1 MVCLGQSCRT
11 AGSKRVE
18 EDQGQEVNTSEMY
31 RHNERCTKG
40 RLFRAASD
48 FYHCLTLCY
57 ITRSTGQRNETL
69 YRAIIDIRDNRR
81 GNLAESVSMRA
92 RCKVQVRRAV
102 LPALSFVLRSAD
114 LVWKLFASEPVILT
128 GQVFQPGNP
137 YKNSAVFRTP
147 RLPLI
152 CAMCCCA
159 CAIQSSLLAGSGP
172 KGWRY
177 ERG

>member
-1 MVCLGQSCRT
+1 VCLGQSCRI

-18 EDQGQEVNTSEMY
+18 EDQGQEVNTSEMGH
-31 RHNERCTKG
+31 HNERYPKG

-48 FYHCLTLCY
+48 FYRCLTLCY
-57 ITRSTGQRNETL
+57 ITKSTGQRNEAL
-69 YRAIIDIRDNRR
+69 YPAIIDIQDNRR

-114 LVWKLFASEPVILT
+114 LVWKMFASESVILI
-128 GQVFQPGNP
+128 GQVFQQGNP
-137 YKNSAVFRTP
+137 YNSPAVFETP
-147 RLPLI
+147 RLPLL

-172 KGWRY
+172 KGWRH